1 LALAISL
8 LSFASLMLFVALA
21 SATSGLAIVSGLGSF
36 LVALDNIVARGR
48 MKEMADLTGRV
59 NRLERAEQRRLT
71 LEIKASG
78 HGRP

>member
-8 LSFASLMLFVALA
+8 LSFASLMLFVAPA

-36 LVALDNIVARGR
+36 LVALENIVARGR

-59 NRLERAEQRRLT
+59 NRSGESRA
-71 LEIKASG
+71 AA
-78 HGRP
+78 PDA